1 MVAKSCNGGAD
12 MSLLYWLGGII
23 TVLLVIY
30 LGYALVRAE
39 DF

>member
-1 MVAKSCNGGAD
+1 

>member
-1 MVAKSCNGGAD
+1 
-12 MSLLYWLGGII
+12 MSVLYWLGGII

>member
-1 MVAKSCNGGAD
+1 MN
-12 MSLLYWLGGII
+12 LLYGVGAII
-23 TVLLVIY
+23 TVLLLVY

>member
-1 MVAKSCNGGAD
+1 MG
-12 MSLLYWLGGII
+12 LLYGVGGIV
-23 TVLLVIY
+23 TLLLVFY